1 MKNNIEELFGNI
13 LRITLAFNEQNQS
26 MLPTYFLCLWKN
38 QPFGN
43 RLNLIAKKLEIQF
56 EKLLYLN
63 DLLKLSIELIQV
75 MSTVCL
81 DIYLFIAYWDLISV
95 SSTVFLLSIYIYIS
109 SSNECNSML
118 KLQKDRKCV
127 AYIIKR

>member
-13 LRITLAFNEQNQS
+13 LRITIDLNDQNKS
-26 MLPTYFLCLWKN
+26 ILSTYFVCLWKN

-56 EKLLYLN
+56 EKLFHLN

-75 MSTVCL
+75 MSMVC
-81 DIYLFIAYWDLISV
+81 V
-95 SSTVFLLSIYIYIS
+95 
-109 SSNECNSML
+109 
-118 KLQKDRKCV
+118 
-127 AYIIKR
+127 

>member
-81 DIYLFIAYWDLISV
+81 DIYIFVYRLLGFDFSELDCLSLID
-95 SSTVFLLSIYIYIS
+95 IYIYI
-109 SSNECNSML
+109 
-118 KLQKDRKCV
+118 KFK
-127 AYIIKR
+127 